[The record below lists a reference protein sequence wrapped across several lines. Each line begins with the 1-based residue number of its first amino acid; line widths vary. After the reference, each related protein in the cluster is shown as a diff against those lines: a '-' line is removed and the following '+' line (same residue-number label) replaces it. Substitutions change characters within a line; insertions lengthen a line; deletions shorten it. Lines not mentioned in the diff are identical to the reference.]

1 LGREALNHFRSALA
15 PTGTLRAGMNLGNT
29 LFTTK
34 DPVTGELSGVAA
46 DLMRELASRLDVPL
60 EFVVHATPGE
70 VADAADRGTWDVA
83 VLAIEAARAR
93 TIAFSPAM
101 TEIEASYVVNQ
112 ASRLQ
117 SVGQVDSAGVRI
129 SAAEKSGYE
138 LFLTRTLRNA
148 TVVRA
153 KGFQASIDLFN
164 ERRSDALA
172 GLKPALLDAMDR
184 IPDGRMLEGPF
195 MTVNHGLGVPIDR
208 PAAAEYVKAF
218 VMDMNASGLVARA
231 IARNGIKGL
240 TAVR

>member
-1 LGREALNHFRSALA
+1 MNHFRSALA

-218 VMDMNASGLVARA
+218 VMDMNASGFVARA
-231 IARNGIKGL
+231 IARHGIKGL

>member
-1 LGREALNHFRSALA
+1 MGREALNHFRSALA

-172 GLKPALLDAMDR
+172 GLKPALLDAIDR

-218 VMDMNASGLVARA
+218 VMDMNASGFVARA
-231 IARNGIKGL
+231 IARHGIKGL

>member
-1 LGREALNHFRSALA
+1 LNHFRSALA

-172 GLKPALLDAMDR
+172 GLKPALLDAIDR

>member
-1 LGREALNHFRSALA
+1 LNHFRSALA

-46 DLMRELASRLDVPL
+46 DLMRELASRLDLPL

-164 ERRSDALA
+164 ERRSDALV

-218 VMDMNASGLVARA
+218 VMDMNASGFVARA
-231 IARNGIKGL
+231 IARHGIKGL

>member
-1 LGREALNHFRSALA
+1 LNHFRSALA

-129 SAAEKSGYE
+129 SAAKKSGYE

-218 VMDMNASGLVARA
+218 VMDMNASGFVARA
-231 IARNGIKGL
+231 IARHGIKGL

>member
-1 LGREALNHFRSALA
+1 LNHFRSALA

-34 DPVTGELSGVAA
+34 DPVTGELRGVAA
-46 DLMRELASRLDVPL
+46 DLMRELASRLDVPV

-70 VADAADRGTWDVA
+70 VADAAERGTWDVA

-93 TIAFSPAM
+93 TIAFSAPM
-101 TEIEASYVVNQ
+101 TEIEASYVVHQ

-148 TVVRA
+148 TVVHA

-164 ERRSDALA
+164 DRRSDALA
-172 GLKPALLDAMDR
+172 GLKPALLDAMHK
-184 IPDGRMLEGPF
+184 IPDGHMLEGPF
-195 MTVNHGLGVPIDR
+195 MTVNHGLGVPLDR
-208 PAAAEYVKAF
+208 PLAAEYVRAF
-218 VMDMNASGLVARA
+218 VMDMNASGFVARA
-231 IARNGIKGL
+231 IARHGVKGL
-240 TAVR
+240 TALK